1 MYESSDCFRL
11 QEQVQSLR
19 CDNIALANDLAE
31 ARAAMSAQAEHAQ
44 RFDAQLLQQEASLHV
59 HLEEA
64 KRGLATA
71 QQHAEEAREE
81 RDFFMA
87 ESTKAAALAA
97 SATAERDAA
106 KQVCSYLMEIA
117 MSHNTLTSLEYINNQ
132 PAQP

>member
-1 MYESSDCFRL
+1 L
-11 QEQVQSLR
+11 LR

-44 RFDAQLLQQEASLHV
+44 RVDAQLLQQEASLHA

-71 QQHAEEAREE
+71 QQHAEEARKE
-81 RDFFMA
+81 REFFMA
-87 ESTKAAALAA
+87 ESTEAAAQAA

-106 KQVCSYLMEIA
+106 KQVCSNLMEIA
-117 MSHNTLTSLEYINNQ
+117 LSHNIVMSLEYVLKEPGQ
-132 PAQP
+132 P

>member
-1 MYESSDCFRL
+1 MT
-11 QEQVQSLR
+11 
-19 CDNIALANDLAE
+19 
-31 ARAAMSAQAEHAQ
+31 AQAEHAQ
-44 RFDAQLLQQEASLHV
+44 RVDAQLLQQEAYLHA

-71 QQHAEEAREE
+71 QQHAEEARIE

-87 ESTKAAALAA
+87 ESTEAAAQAA

-117 MSHNTLTSLEYINNQ
+117 MSRDILTYPEYLLNNLHSHENVELIGALELESKTGDFGGRTCM
-132 PAQP
+132 